1 MAHGPLVLFIYLFIH
16 LLQFMLF
23 FVRHY
28 ESKGC
33 PSDSIGGCHLRS
45 GL

>member
-1 MAHGPLVLFIYLFIH
+1 MTHGSLVLFIYLFIQ
-16 LLQFMLF
+16 LLQFVLF
-23 FVRHY
+23 LVRHD